1 MLAPV
6 QGWPPAAKC
15 CNHRK
20 NPGILHRDA
29 GSERATIVTFSD
41 SWRMS
46 GAVVLY
52 AFSGHDG
59 FLLNNQGMLIRE
71 SKVQLEQMLA
81 VIVEMSRFGSTGG
94 ESRSGSR

>member
-1 MLAPV
+1 
-6 QGWPPAAKC
+6 
-15 CNHRK
+15 
-20 NPGILHRDA
+20 
-29 GSERATIVTFSD
+29 
-41 SWRMS
+41 MS

-71 SKVQLEQMLA
+71 SKVQLEQMFA

>member
-1 MLAPV
+1 
-6 QGWPPAAKC
+6 
-15 CNHRK
+15 
-20 NPGILHRDA
+20 
-29 GSERATIVTFSD
+29 
-41 SWRMS
+41 MS

-81 VIVEMSRFGSTGG
+81 VIVEMSRFGSAAERVGVG
-94 ESRSGSR
+94 HANR